1 MPLTFD
7 VDGKT
12 VKDATPDD
20 VAGGFASIEAEGT
33 YDISIIELERPPV
46 TLCAF
51 GNPKQGYTL
60 DIREALEP
68 KGTETSKVTSP
79 AKPIPQEQ
87 VIRAFQDFA
96 RGDDSWQTKFQW
108 EPGLGTIP
116 TARAFKRLA
125 VITGSF
131 VLLVLL
137 LKYVLKLF

>member
-7 VDGKT
+7 VDGKRL
-12 VKDATPDD
+12 KDPAPDD
-20 VAGGFASIEAEGT
+20 IAGGFASISAVGT
-33 YDISIIELERPPV
+33 HDISVIELERPPV

-60 DIREALEP
+60 DIRETLEP

-79 AKPIPQEQ
+79 AKPLPQEEVVRIFQ
-87 VIRAFQDFA
+87 AFV
-96 RGDDSWQTKFQW
+96 RGDDSWQPKFHW

-116 TARAFKRLA
+116 AGRAYKRLA
-125 VITGSF
+125 VMAMGF
-131 VLLVLL
+131 VLLVLV